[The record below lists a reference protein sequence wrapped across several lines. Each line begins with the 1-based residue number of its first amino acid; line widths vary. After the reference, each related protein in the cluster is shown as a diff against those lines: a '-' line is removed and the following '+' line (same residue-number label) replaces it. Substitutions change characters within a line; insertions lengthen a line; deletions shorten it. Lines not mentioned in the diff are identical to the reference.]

1 MAARI
6 HGKIHNVNQTK
17 KMTPLTTRET
27 AFSRDS
33 VGSRHV
39 PHHRTSSFDDH
50 HDHSVVVFKNVQLGF
65 ARGIMCVCGDII

>member
-1 MAARI
+1 MVVAFSTARTWLQEYI
-6 HGKIHNVNQTK
+6 
-17 KMTPLTTRET
+17 ET

-50 HDHSVVVFKNVQLGF
+50 RDYSFVVFKNVQLGF
-65 ARGIMCVCGDII
+65 ARGIMVVCGHIIKI